1 MNCSPQGRRALVL
14 LEMQK
19 ASDADPA
26 VRPVGSAFEANAR
39 RLLQAWREAA
49 DPVIHVQ
56 RLSRD
61 ADSPYRPGHPGFD
74 FKDRLAPAAGEM
86 VVQSQCG
93 DAFVDSG
100 LAAALRD
107 RQADTLVV
115 AGRLAES
122 AARTTLRSGCAL
134 GFRILLVADATDGP
148 GREDLEAAATS
159 SERGLGGLCLIDTD
173 EALSAGATGGG
184 PSAAERLFADR
195 R

>member
-1 MNCSPQGRRALVL
+1 MSGSPLKRRALVL
-14 LEMQK
+14 LELQQ
-19 ASDADPA
+19 AARPSDPA
-26 VRPVGSAFEANAR
+26 LEANAR
-39 RLLQAWREAA
+39 RLLQAWREAVG
-49 DPVIHVQ
+49 PVIHVQ

-74 FKDRLAPAAGEM
+74 FMEGIAPAAGEM

-122 AARTTLRSGCAL
+122 AARTTLRSGRAL

-148 GREDLEAAATS
+148 GRADLEGPAVQ

-173 EALSAGATGGG
+173 EALSAGARGEPG
-184 PSAAERLFADR
+184 PAAAERLFADR